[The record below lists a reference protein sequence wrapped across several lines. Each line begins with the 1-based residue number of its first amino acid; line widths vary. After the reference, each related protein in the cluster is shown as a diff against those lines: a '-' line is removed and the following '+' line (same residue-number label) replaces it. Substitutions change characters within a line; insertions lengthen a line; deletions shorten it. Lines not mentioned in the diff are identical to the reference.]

1 METLTFSVVP
11 FKELTALALYNIL
24 YMREQVFQIEQNCV
38 YQDIDGLD
46 IAAFHVLGFTQEN
59 ELVAYCRLLPP
70 GKPFPGFYSIGRV
83 LTTMKGRGKGYGKEL
98 MLKALKILKEEDPS
112 IPIKIGAQVYLKE
125 FYESLGF
132 SACGEIYVEDGIQHL
147 HMLYHQNI

>member
-1 METLTFSVVP
+1 
-11 FKELTALALYNIL
+11 
-24 YMREQVFQIEQNCV
+24 
-38 YQDIDGLD
+38 
-46 IAAFHVLGFTQEN
+46 
-59 ELVAYCRLLPP
+59 
-70 GKPFPGFYSIGRV
+70 
-83 LTTMKGRGKGYGKEL
+83 MKGRGKGYGKEL